1 MTKYVFTVR
10 EDIMVGNGKDNSKLS
25 MLLTKMREYGTIEDY
40 ETVLAKVSAEKEDE
54 LINLKSKYE
63 TIALRDVSDDEAEIV
78 NKIRDI
84 ADKLS
89 SVYKNKYETLRTKV
103 SAAQIQARQKR
114 ELAKRQLEEADRAM
128 AAIELDVGTAE

>member
-10 EDIMVGNGKDNSKLS
+10 EDIMVGNGKGAEQLS
-25 MLLTKMREYGTIEDY
+25 MLLTKMREYGVIEDY
-40 ETVLAKVSAEKEDE
+40 DTVISKVSAEKDDE
-54 LINLKSKYE
+54 LINLKQKYDAV
-63 TIALRDVSDDEAEIV
+63 ALRDVSDDEAEIV

-89 SVYKNKYETLRTKV
+89 SVYKNKYETLRTRV
-103 SAAQIQARQKR
+103 SAAQIQAKQKR

-128 AAIELDVGTAE
+128 AGIELDVNTAE

>member
-10 EDIMVGNGKDNSKLS
+10 EDIMLERGKDTEKLS

-40 ETVLAKVSAEKEDE
+40 DTVIAKVTAEGADELARFKTQYETVK
-54 LINLKSKYE
+54 
-63 TIALRDVSDDEAEIV
+63 LRDVSDDEAEIV
-78 NKIRDI
+78 NKVRDI

-89 SVYKNKYETLRTKV
+89 SVYKQKYDTLRTKV
-103 SAAQIQARQKR
+103 SAAQLQAKQKR

-128 AAIELDVGTAE
+128 ASIGLDVDTAE

>member
-10 EDIMVGNGKDNSKLS
+10 EDIMLERGKDTEKLS

-40 ETVLAKVSAEKEDE
+40 DTVIAKVTAEGADELARFKTQYETVK
-54 LINLKSKYE
+54 
-63 TIALRDVSDDEAEIV
+63 LRDVSDDEAEIV
-78 NKIRDI
+78 NKVRDI

-89 SVYKNKYETLRTKV
+89 SVYKQKYDTLRTRV
-103 SAAQIQARQKR
+103 SAAQLQAKQKR

-128 AAIELDVGTAE
+128 ASIGLDVDTAE

>member
-40 ETVLAKVSAEKEDE
+40 DTVLAKVSAEKEDE

-89 SVYKNKYETLRTKV
+89 SVYKNKYDSLRSKV
-103 SAAQIQARQKR
+103 SAAQIQAKQKR

-128 AAIELDVGTAE
+128 AAIELDVGTSE

>member
-10 EDIMVGNGKDNSKLS
+10 EDIMLERGKDTEKLS

-40 ETVLAKVSAEKEDE
+40 DSVIAKVTAEGADELARFKTQYETVK
-54 LINLKSKYE
+54 
-63 TIALRDVSDDEAEIV
+63 LRDVSDDEAEIV
-78 NKIRDI
+78 NKVRDI

-89 SVYKNKYETLRTKV
+89 SVYKQKYDTLRTKV
-103 SAAQIQARQKR
+103 SAAQLQAKQKR

-128 AAIELDVGTAE
+128 ASIGLDVDTAE